1 MLLVSK
7 KSAPLFANKGR
18 RYRDAEGGTISSFLR
33 LGELILHGENGGKS
47 EDTHSLSDL
56 DFDAQAQVVF
66 KDMLDM
72 RVTFRLRH
80 DSCGKPEVRKPL
92 LMYCSGIFVLDSSKN
107 NSLRGLDRYDQ

>member
-56 DFDAQAQVVF
+56 DFDAQALMAHVKHSHAWVEF
-66 KDMLDM
+66 A
-72 RVTFRLRH
+72 
-80 DSCGKPEVRKPL
+80 GKVISTMYILCPL
-92 LMYCSGIFVLDSSKN
+92 LSCQSASGP
-107 NSLRGLDRYDQ
+107 